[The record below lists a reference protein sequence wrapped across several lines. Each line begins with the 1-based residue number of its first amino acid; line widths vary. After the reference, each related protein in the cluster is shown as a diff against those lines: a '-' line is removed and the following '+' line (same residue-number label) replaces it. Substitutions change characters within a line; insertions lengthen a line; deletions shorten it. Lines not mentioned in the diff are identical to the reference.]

1 MRRVRQ
7 LAFIV
12 FAAVYLVSCP
22 LVLLQAFG
30 YSLKPGAEQGIVKT
44 GLISLATT
52 PPGATVYLG
61 KRRYTKT
68 TPTILRGLLPGTYD
82 VRVGLP
88 GYQPW
93 VRTVTVEAEK
103 SAVFER
109 ILLLPAAWKQERL
122 LPGPFQEL
130 LPLPGTRWL
139 VLRRGPMLSDHWFY
153 DWKTGDAQR
162 LVAPASPLAEARV
175 LSIGTVNGSPAL
187 LVRLGVPADEW
198 VLWIEPSADEPR
210 LEDLTGLLPPGAR
223 HITWDPLDRRH
234 LLFLQ
239 DGALVRLHLPSQTV
253 TLLLEGVQGFG
264 LFDRALYVLNDTG
277 TLVQMDLEGKLRRPV
292 VDKPAG
298 KGTRASARRPLEIT
312 VFSKEALLLLG
323 AHGEL
328 FTPYHGGEEW
338 RGRPEGSLQRRRPLG
353 RGTGFT
359 SRAAAPL
366 IGHGVLGLAWEAR
379 HQRAAVWQK
388 DRLGLIEWGEPP
400 ERDARV
406 RWVLEKG
413 RRITQA
419 FWVHESSH
427 LLVHDDDEAKL
438 LELTRG
444 RVAAVQTLV
453 PVRPGSAFA
462 YDDDAGILF
471 YLEPSA
477 GALCSMTLLPR
488 RDLLSFSFQERTTSS
503 GGSP

>member
-1 MRRVRQ
+1 MNGSERHPLMRRVRQ

-61 KRRYTKT
+61 KRRYTNT
-68 TPTILRGLLPGTYD
+68 TPTVLRGLLPGTYD

-103 SAVFER
+103 SAVFEH
-109 ILLLPAAWKQERL
+109 ILLLSAAWKQERL
-122 LPGPFQEL
+122 LPGLFQEL

-139 VLRRGPMLSDHWFY
+139 ILRRGPMLSDHWFY
-153 DWKTGDAQR
+153 DWKTGDARR
-162 LVAPASPLAEARV
+162 LVAPDSPLAEARV
-175 LSIGTVNGSPAL
+175 LSLRIGSGSPAL

-198 VLWIEPSADEPR
+198 VLWIEPSAGEPR
-210 LEDLTGLLPPGAR
+210 LEDLTGLLPPSAR
-223 HITWDPLDRRH
+223 HVTWDPLDRRH

-239 DGALVRLHLPSQTV
+239 EGALVRLHLPSQTV

-277 TLVQMDLEGKLRRPV
+277 ALVQMDLEGKLRRP
-292 VDKPAG
+292 G
-298 KGTRASARRPLEIT
+298 KGTRASERRTLAIT
-312 VFSKEALLLLG
+312 VFSKETLLLLG

-328 FTPYHGGEEW
+328 FTPG
-338 RGRPEGSLQRRRPLG
+338 
-353 RGTGFT
+353 
-359 SRAAAPL
+359 AAAPL
-366 IGHGVLGLAWEAR
+366 IDHGVLGLAWEAR

-400 ERDARV
+400 ERDARL

-419 FWVHESSH
+419 FWVHEGSH

-438 LELTRG
+438 LELSRG
-444 RVAAVQTLV
+444 RVAAVQTLI

-503 GGSP
+503 GDSP